1 MVSKAAERSSRTRAE
16 LFVDLLQEQDHYE
29 FVIEQFLWN
38 EIFDMR
44 IERDKVTEKTADN

>member
-1 MVSKAAERSSRTRAE
+1 MGQEQK

-38 EIFDMR
+38 EIFDMP
-44 IERDKVTEKTADN
+44 IEMDSDGKDCR